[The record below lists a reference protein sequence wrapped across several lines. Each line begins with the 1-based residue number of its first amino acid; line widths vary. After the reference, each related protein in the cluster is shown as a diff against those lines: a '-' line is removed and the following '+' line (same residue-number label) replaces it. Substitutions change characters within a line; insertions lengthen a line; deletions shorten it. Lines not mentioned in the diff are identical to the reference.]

1 MFRRPILL
9 SAFICLAACGS
20 PKWPDGRFPAEVEV
34 ERTLFSE
41 GGGVV
46 RDACEAVVVQLTD
59 ASARRLTASTAL
71 RNDGWHSTPFVQG
84 AGEHLFGIG
93 ATAGCDSGHLP
104 PGDFEAALKRPGA
117 FYKLV
122 NGGEGL
128 AVIVP
133 HAKLAGWFYFG

>member
-1 MFRRPILL
+1 MFRRSFLI
-9 SAFICLAACGS
+9 ATFICLAACS
-20 PKWPDGRFPAEVEV
+20 PKWPVERFPAEVEV

-41 GGGVV
+41 GGGVI
-46 RDACEAVVVQLTD
+46 REACEAVVVQLTD

-71 RNDGWHSTPFVQG
+71 RNEGWRPTPFVQG
-84 AGEHLFGIG
+84 AGEHLFAIG
-93 ATAGCDSGHLP
+93 ATAGCNSGHLP